1 MGHAVKD
8 KNYGK
13 ASYYVDEERIAN
25 AVSQSLTDVLVA
37 KYTKAIEDDPLPFT
51 ETRINILHK
60 IAPHFHDLALL
71 GVHNGI
77 RLLLSGN
84 ALLTGTSHFSQL
96 DVHNFSQLHVVRSTI
111 NGDTADVTVA
121 GLPQPNPF
129 GLTELQIR
137 MARIPNTR
145 QWRIEEVPRRP
156 RSSQSISEQKPRCRW
171 LRNNERNS
179 PPLVILLV
187 SSRAR
192 TGESF
197 PFESRDLQFPRAAT
211 IPSAPQ
217 TLYCHP
223 ERRAQPSPTVIP
235 NDERKL
241 FPLSSRTTSAARR
254 RDPRFARS
262 GAILDARTIF
272 P

>member
-1 MGHAVKD
+1 MDGDTRTAYHPRRRRRRNLALSLLVVSLVLAGLGGYRWYRHTGTPEYSLSQLGHAVKD

-145 QWRIEEVPRRP
+145 QWRIEEVPEATA
-156 RSSQSISEQKPRCRW
+156 IFAKYFGAE
-171 LRNNERNS
+171 
-179 PPLVILLV
+179 
-187 SSRAR
+187 
-192 TGESF
+192 
-197 PFESRDLQFPRAAT
+197 AAMQV
-211 IPSAPQ
+211 APQ
-217 TLYCHP
+217 
-223 ERRAQPSPTVIP
+223 Q
-235 NDERKL
+235 
-241 FPLSSRTTSAARR
+241 
-254 RDPRFARS
+254 
-262 GAILDARTIF
+262 
-272 P
+272 